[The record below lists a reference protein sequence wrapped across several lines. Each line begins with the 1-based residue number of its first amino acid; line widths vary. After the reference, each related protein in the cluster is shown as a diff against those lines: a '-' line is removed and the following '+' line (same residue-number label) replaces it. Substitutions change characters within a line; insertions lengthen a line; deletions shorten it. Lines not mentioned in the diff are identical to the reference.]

1 MHAVFYLSVVF
12 TGEHLVNYYLLFAVC
27 NGIASAFYCV
37 GYLTLVYDVST
48 DTNRI
53 RWISRPSVN
62 VIVLIARYMV
72 GNAGIEVLP
81 WVLLGS
87 SALQIALYG
96 LIEADRVPEPS
107 HRTRRRGKAGEAG
120 EYMASLPPAVLFFL
134 LMVIVKLLA
143 LPRAFPFINVFH

>member
-1 MHAVFYLSVVF
+1 M
-12 TGEHLVNYYLLFAVC
+12 
-27 NGIASAFYCV
+27 
-37 GYLTLVYDVST
+37 
-48 DTNRI
+48 
-53 RWISRPSVN
+53 N

-107 HRTRRRGKAGEAG
+107 PAHDGGVRRRGWKIYGKFTTRG
-120 EYMASLPPAVLFFL
+120 TV
-134 LMVIVKLLA
+134 
-143 LPRAFPFINVFH
+143 FPFDGDSKTSRFAKSLSVYKCFSLSDGIST